1 MYLLYGYTA
10 NLHFCSVSESI
21 TFVMPFNSA
30 LKQLQEETF
39 ITPPAVGEAE
49 S

>member
-1 MYLLYGYTA
+1 MRLKKEKKFVQLHEIVRIYVEHMY
-10 NLHFCSVSESI
+10 
-21 TFVMPFNSA
+21 
-30 LKQLQEETF
+30 TF